1 MTHDNILLVLEMF
14 PSSFSNKD
22 ISYFFD
28 VHESTVKDWKSGK
41 NKPNGANKIAFNTI
55 LGEKELAQ

>member
-1 MTHDNILLVLEMF
+1 